1 MESLSQFLE
10 QDHIHCDALFRL
22 VSDSVCLGRWP
33 QAKREMASFQHA
45 MERHFL
51 IEERIVFPAFEAALG
66 HAIAPTLTLRT
77 EHLRIRAVVQ
87 RLVNAVEAQDIP
99 AFYNHADAFLLV
111 MHQHSEKE
119 EGVLYPRIERVLAH
133 SCHDLVKAMRAFGV
147 HDDSEDAA

>member
-22 VSDSVCLGRWP
+22 VSDSVCLRRWP
-33 QAKREMASFQHA
+33 QAKRE
-45 MERHFL
+45 
-51 IEERIVFPAFEAALG
+51 I
-66 HAIAPTLTLRT
+66 
-77 EHLRIRAVVQ
+77 
-87 RLVNAVEAQDIP
+87 EAQDIP